1 MIPYIDYTLEGS
13 LFVSL
18 YDCSVGIGVT
28 RTCIATKE
36 V

>member
-1 MIPYIDYTLEGS
+1 MIPYIHYTLEGS
-13 LFVSL
+13 LFVCL

-28 RTCIATKE
+28 RTCITTKE